1 MGHIIFFNTT
11 SKDEKEFKK
20 YGRTGQF
27 MMPDVITEKQELALN
42 KFCQE
47 IKDYDILI
55 DYDITLEDGILNSK
69 SIQGTGDQNP
79 EAIIQSYN
87 QNSKIKQTKIVKL
100 NKLY

>member
-27 MMPDVITEKQELALN
+27 MMPDVITEEQELALN

-87 QNSKIKQTKIVKL
+87 QNSKIK
-100 NKLY
+100 